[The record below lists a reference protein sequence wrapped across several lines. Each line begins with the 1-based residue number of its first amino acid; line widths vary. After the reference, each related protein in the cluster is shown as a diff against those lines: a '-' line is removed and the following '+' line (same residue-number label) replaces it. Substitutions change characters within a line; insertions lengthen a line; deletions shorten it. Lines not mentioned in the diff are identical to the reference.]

1 MTSQASPIAWMD
13 LTRETE
19 LVAAAQRG
27 DREAFLELVQHYQHS
42 VYRLS
47 FAMTRNAEDAA
58 SLAQETFVRAWK
70 GMRDLP
76 ESRRFFPWALRIAR
90 NLAVSLARKRVG
102 SQKPGEGDPLL
113 HSFAEL
119 RPDEQ
124 MALALR
130 VTERL
135 RYSDIAAL
143 LDTSMGAAMVRIAQ
157 GRSLLLGRAAAAEE
171 GKDSATESPASDLN
185 ASGGSASDGEASAP
199 EGDDA

>member
-13 LTRETE
+13 LSRETD

-27 DREAFLELVQHYQHS
+27 DREAFLELVGHYQRS
-42 VYRLS
+42 VYRLA
-47 FAMTRNAEDAA
+47 FAMTRNAEDAS

-90 NLAVSLARKRVG
+90 NLAVSLARKRAG
-102 SQKPGEGDPLL
+102 TQKPAEGDPLL
-113 HSFAEL
+113 NSFAEL

-130 VTERL
+130 VVERL

-143 LDTSMGAAMVRIAQ
+143 LDTSLGAAMVRIAQ
-157 GRSLLLGRAAAAEE
+157 ARSLLLGRTSAAEE
-171 GKDSATESPASDLN
+171 NSA
-185 ASGGSASDGEASAP
+185 
-199 EGDDA
+199 